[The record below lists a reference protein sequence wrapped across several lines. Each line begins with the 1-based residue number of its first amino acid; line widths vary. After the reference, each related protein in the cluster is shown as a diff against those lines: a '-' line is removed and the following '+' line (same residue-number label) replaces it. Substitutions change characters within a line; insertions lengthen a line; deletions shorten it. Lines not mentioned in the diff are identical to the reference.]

1 MITNEF
7 YMDEVARTAN
17 KLQKCSQKRLFGIKS
32 RYSLT

>member
-17 KLQKCSQKRLFGIKS
+17 NYKNVLKRDFSALKVDI
-32 RYSLT
+32 L